1 MPTLRELAKQEFVKD
16 VVAMSLFGLMAAAL
30 FLGIQQYYAS
40 SEENQMEREASFTL
54 EIEFMTGGANRI
66 KDSFAI
72 YVAEVSEVV
81 THGMP
86 PDRDTRKNMLAA
98 SSIIKTELA
107 IMESYD
113 LNLKVRGDVLEK
125 NMDLLNEDIRTYS
138 RGEIMRYKEHLTAV
152 KDAYQEYILKLNS
165 VARKHLR
172 VGHEKYKESYERP
185 SI

>member
-16 VVAMSLFGLMAAAL
+16 VVAMSIFGLMAAVL
-30 FLGIQQYYAS
+30 FLVIQNYYANS
-40 SEENQMEREASFTL
+40 DREQMEREATFSL

-66 KDSFAI
+66 KDSYAT

-86 PDRDTRKNMLAA
+86 PDRETRKNMLAA

-113 LNLKVRGDVLEK
+113 LSLKVRGDVLERQL
-125 NMDLLNEDIRTYS
+125 DSLNEDIRT
-138 RGEIMRYKEHLTAV
+138 
-152 KDAYQEYILKLNS
+152 
-165 VARKHLR
+165 
-172 VGHEKYKESYERP
+172 
-185 SI
+185 

>member
-16 VVAMSLFGLMAAAL
+16 VVAMSIFGLVAAAL
-30 FLGIQQYYAS
+30 FLVIQNYYSS
-40 SEENQMEREASFTL
+40 SERSQMEREASFTL

-86 PDRDTRKNMLAA
+86 PDRETRKNMLAA

-113 LNLKVRGDVLEK
+113 LNLKVRGDVFHK
-125 NMDLLNEDIRTYS
+125 NLTLLNEDIRTYS
-138 RGEIMRYKEHLTAV
+138 RGEITRYKTHLV
-152 KDAYQEYILKLNS
+152 LVQDAYQEYILKLNT

-172 VGHEKYKESYERP
+172 YNHRDTRQTT
-185 SI
+185 I